1 MYVCIHYLKAQ
12 PRIRHLEAY
21 SFALSQEAAATAA
34 AAAEARGAT
43 KILGYHNKNF
53 YQVTKR
59 EHSHEDPISFDSS

>member
-1 MYVCIHYLKAQ
+1 MHSLSKG
-12 PRIRHLEAY
+12 PS
-21 SFALSQEAAATAA
+21 SFHSLTILSTATT